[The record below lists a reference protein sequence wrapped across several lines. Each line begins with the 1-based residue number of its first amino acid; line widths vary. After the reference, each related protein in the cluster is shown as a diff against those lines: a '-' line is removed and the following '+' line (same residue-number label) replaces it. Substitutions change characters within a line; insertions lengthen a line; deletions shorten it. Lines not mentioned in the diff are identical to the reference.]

1 MWRWTRIEEGQ
12 EKREEML
19 NQVCYVIL
27 ETLNTHLDKLVM
39 AAILF
44 LLPGHLNF
52 YGSWCL
58 DHTSVLE
65 LIHRTLIEFIN
76 RIGFDVPYI
85 ALSLVLLD
93 TGDS

>member
-1 MWRWTRIEEGQ
+1 M
-12 EKREEML
+12 
-19 NQVCYVIL
+19 
-27 ETLNTHLDKLVM
+27 
-39 AAILF
+39 
-44 LLPGHLNF
+44 
-52 YGSWCL
+52 

-65 LIHRTLIEFIN
+65 LIHRNLIEFIN